1 VNLPGQVAFR
11 TAASNLS
18 SRAGIWGA
26 MRLAGMSGLML
37 GLPFAAADAARQKP
51 GERLPTLAGRTMALT
66 TFPVM
71 SAAFATG
78 LMLVPGIGPVAAA
91 VLAPLAA
98 LYPNAM
104 FGRSLARG
112 FREMSQFSRN
122 VRRLEMGGDY
132 QDTLSAQASRMS
144 AIQEMNATMAAS
156 RRFLGQE
163 ALFYHR

>member
-1 VNLPGQVAFR
+1 VNFPGQAAFQ

-18 SRAGIWGA
+18 SKAGIWGS
-26 MRLAGMSGLML
+26 MRVAGMSGLMV

-51 GERLPTLAGRTMALT
+51 GERLPTLAGRTMGLT
-66 TFPVM
+66 TFPIM

-91 VLAPLAA
+91 ALAPLAA
-98 LYPNAM
+98 MYPNAM
-104 FGRSLARG
+104 FGKSLARG

-132 QDTLSAQASRMS
+132 QDTLSAKASRMS
-144 AIQEMNATMAAS
+144 AIQEMNATLVAS

-163 ALFYHR
+163 AVFYHQ